1 MTWRVSQTMRLC
13 QFHHLGVARP
23 PASACLTY
31 WLRFAL
37 RAPLA
42 DLLVVDAAVII
53 TACLSETGMKSLGRE
68 ELVAPH
74 LMWSEASSVLHELRS
89 RKEIS
94 GELASIALERLAA
107 ADISPRRPKG
117 LTEEA
122 WHVADRLG
130 WAKTYDAE
138 YLALAQLLRCR
149 LSTTDPKLK
158 AGGSGLVNVI
168 GPAEL

>member
-1 MTWRVSQTMRLC
+1 MS
-13 QFHHLGVARP
+13 
-23 PASACLTY
+23 

-42 DLLVVDAAVII
+42 DVLVVDAAVVI
-53 TACLSETGMKSLGRE
+53 TACLSEPGLKALGRE

-74 LMWSEASSVLHELRS
+74 LMWSEASSVLHELRW

-94 GELASIALERLAA
+94 GELATIALERLASA
-107 ADISPRRPKG
+107 EVNPRRPKG
-117 LTEEA
+117 LIDEA
-122 WHVADRLG
+122 WRIADRLG

-138 YLALAQLLRCR
+138 YLALASLLRCR
-149 LSTTDPKLK
+149 LLTTDAKLK
-158 AGGSGLVNVI
+158 AGGSGVVGVI